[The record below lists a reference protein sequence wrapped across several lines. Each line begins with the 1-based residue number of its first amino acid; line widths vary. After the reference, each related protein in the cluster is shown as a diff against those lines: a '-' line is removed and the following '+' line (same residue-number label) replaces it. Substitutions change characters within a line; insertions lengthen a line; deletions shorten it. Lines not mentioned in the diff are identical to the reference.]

1 MSPEQKAAALA
12 AKDLGNAAFSAG
24 KFAEAAAHFTTA
36 IAADPTDHIF
46 FSNRRRATRSA
57 AGAAR
62 RSAAERSGS
71 RQQPA
76 AAARLALPPR
86 GAGAA

>member
-62 RSAAERSGS
+62 RSAAECNGAQRI
-71 RQQPA
+71 A
-76 AAARLALPPR
+76 A
-86 GAGAA
+86 GAGRRG